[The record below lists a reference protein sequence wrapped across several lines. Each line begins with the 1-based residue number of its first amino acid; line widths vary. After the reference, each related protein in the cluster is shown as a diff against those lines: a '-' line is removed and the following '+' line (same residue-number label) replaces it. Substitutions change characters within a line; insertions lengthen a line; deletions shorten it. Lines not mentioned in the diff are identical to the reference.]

1 VLGRVLPELSMSRPT
16 RLVLIAVTVVVLA
29 AGAGGVFLASRP
41 DDETT
46 TTGADL
52 RRANATCSTLGEGGD
67 FDRCVGLTPNDGRA
81 DSASER
87 RTVDELEV
95 GDCVNDLR
103 YPDAVVVPC
112 DAAHQQEIVAVLD
125 GPEGGFPGS
134 ELLVDTFTPQCDT
147 RGADYVGKDPASEE
161 LYVQPEIPSSAA
173 DWGVHGRRIICS
185 VSSIRKELRQGSVR
199 G

>member
-1 VLGRVLPELSMSRPT
+1 MFLIGMTVL
-16 RLVLIAVTVVVLA
+16 VLA
-29 AGAGGVFLASRP
+29 AGTGGVFLASRG
-41 DDETT
+41 DEGAETT
-46 TTGADL
+46 TKGLDL
-52 RRANATCSTLGEGGD
+52 GRANPTCSTLGERGNLDG
-67 FDRCVGLTPNDGRA
+67 CVGLTPNDGQA
-81 DSASER
+81 NSASER

-103 YPDAVVVPC
+103 YPDADVVPC
-112 DAAHQQEIVAVLD
+112 AAAHQQEVVAVLD

-173 DWGVHGRRIICS
+173 EWGVHGRRIICS